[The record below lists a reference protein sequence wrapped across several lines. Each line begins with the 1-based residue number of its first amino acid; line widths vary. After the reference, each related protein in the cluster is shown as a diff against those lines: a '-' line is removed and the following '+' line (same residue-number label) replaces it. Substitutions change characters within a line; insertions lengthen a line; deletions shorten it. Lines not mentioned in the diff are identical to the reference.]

1 MVGLEKKRRARAV
14 ALRDQ
19 LEQDILVG
27 RYRPGERL
35 DETSLATRFK
45 VSRTPVREA
54 LLQLAAIGIVAQRP
68 RRGAYVADMSPLAL
82 ANMFEMMAE
91 LEASCARLAA
101 LRITRQARHSLQDAH
116 QACAEAADSGDED
129 AYYYENERFHH
140 IIYEASANAF
150 LAEQTRQLRNRL
162 KPYRRLQ
169 LRAKDRISG
178 SLSEHRGIVDAI
190 LSGRSLQAGE
200 LIRSHILVQREL
212 LGQVPVR

>member
-1 MVGLEKKRRARAV
+1 MVGLEKKRRAQAV